1 MCALRWIGSVRP
13 WQTESRMPRVH
24 AQELPQEDERVSG
37 TTWEQGGTRPGFV
50 TSPGIYR
57 ELIGLEQFGRRGP
70 DGDVRFSRNR
80 LFFQRGR

>member
-1 MCALRWIGSVRP
+1 MATIRHTTR
-13 WQTESRMPRVH
+13 T
-24 AQELPQEDERVSG
+24 AG

-70 DGDVRFSRNR
+70 DGDVRFSLNR